1 MFYISRQVQL
11 RDEEIRISAI
21 RASGPGGQHVNKVAS
36 AVHLRLDIKTSSLPP
51 FYKSRLL
58 ALDDQRITKDGVIV
72 IKAARHRSQE
82 QNREEA
88 LSRLRELI
96 LSAGATA
103 KKRIATRPSRG
114 ARQRR
119 LDQKRRQGKTKSL
132 RGRIDTHHD

>member
-1 MFYISRQVQL
+1 MFHISGNLQL
-11 RDEEIRISAI
+11 RDEEIEINAI

-36 AVHLRLDIKTSSLPP
+36 AVHLRLDINASSLPP

-58 ALDDQRITKDGVIV
+58 ALDDQRISKAGVIV
-72 IKAARHRSQE
+72 IKAARHRSLE

-88 LSRLRELI
+88 LARLRELI
-96 LSAGATA
+96 LGAGATA

-119 LDQKRRQGKTKSL
+119 LEQKQRHGKTKSL
-132 RGRIDTHHD
+132 RKRLDIHRD